1 MSKHKILI
9 VEDGFDCRELFKF
22 YFRQSGYETIEAA
35 TGLEAISLARVT
47 HPDLILM
54 DLGIPSMTG
63 DEATARLKADP
74 STRDIPVIVTTAFSY
89 GPLIEL
95 AISAGAEEKMH
106 KPLELK
112 TLRLSMHRLLSLIS
126 QTDGIS
132 IYHKKQDI
140 TYTVSL

>member
-9 VEDGFDCRELFKF
+9 VEDDFDCRELFKF

-35 TGLEAISLARVT
+35 TGLEAISLARVI

-95 AISAGAEEKMH
+95 GLAMQ
-106 KPLELK
+106 
-112 TLRLSMHRLLSLIS
+112 RLIS
-126 QTDGIS
+126 LNSQPDGIS
-132 IYHKKQDI
+132 NDKKNKVE
-140 TYTVSL
+140 TYRIGIGPAARLSKEA